1 MCVWLALE
9 LTKCSTFYHET
20 KLSRFTAEPI
30 KTSAIKRAGPSIV
43 GIDIDGD
50 REAWKIHIV
59 QAARAHAFEMGE
71 FCLRCPRQV

>member
-1 MCVWLALE
+1 MCVAALE
-9 LTKCSTFYHET
+9 LTKSSTFYYET
-20 KLSRFTAEPI
+20 KLSRLTAEHI